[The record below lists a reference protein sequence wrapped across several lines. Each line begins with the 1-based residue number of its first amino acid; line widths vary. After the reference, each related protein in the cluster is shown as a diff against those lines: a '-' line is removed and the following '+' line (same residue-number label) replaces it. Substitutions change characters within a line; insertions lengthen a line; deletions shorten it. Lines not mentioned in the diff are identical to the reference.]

1 MYLNKRAQLKKDL
14 TKLLVA
20 PQTGGMRGSPP
31 VEQEEH
37 LTLPELLPLL
47 MWSRLRKRQQ
57 PPQVTLKKRMKKMN
71 GLKAAGM
78 CVGNDVTQYCVTD
91 VLCDILV
98 LQPRP

>member
-1 MYLNKRAQLKKDL
+1 MYLNQRAQLKKDL

-37 LTLPELLPLL
+37 LTPPELLPLL
-47 MWSRLRKRQQ
+47 MWSPLKRRQQ
-57 PPQVTLKKRMKKMN
+57 PLPVTLKKRMKKMN

-78 CVGNDVTQYCVTD
+78 CKSKDVTQHCVTD
-91 VLCDILV
+91 VLCAILV